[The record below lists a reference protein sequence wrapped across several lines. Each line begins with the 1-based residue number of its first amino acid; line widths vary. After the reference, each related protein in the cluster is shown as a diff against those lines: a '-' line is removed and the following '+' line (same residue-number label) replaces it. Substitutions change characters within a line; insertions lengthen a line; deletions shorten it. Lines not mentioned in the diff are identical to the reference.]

1 MGQKLYDFYLR
12 AGELGG
18 VKARTKLSIVTK
30 ISSSEAISLPD
41 DTSKI
46 KIFEDAWPL
55 ITKEFGQAVKNTAE
69 TTTIKINEA
78 DTADKLRNNLSVFS
92 DLLAQRFLYKNDLKK
107 AIERVTESLVNAIK
121 VERASIWFY
130 TPAKDGIICYDLF
143 VKSKMEH
150 SSGITLSAKDYPNYF
165 KAIESEK
172 TLPAFNAHTDARTAE
187 FSEGYLK
194 PLGINSMLD
203 VPIWSEGKMIGVV
216 CHEHTGDFRK
226 WNSDEENFAYLV
238 GHTVGM
244 LIEYTGGKL

>member
-1 MGQKLYDFYLR
+1 MGQKLYDYFLR

-18 VKARTKLSIVTK
+18 VKARTKLSIITK

-41 DTSKI
+41 EASKI
-46 KIFEDAWPL
+46 KVFDEAWPL
-55 ITKEFGQAVKNTAE
+55 IVKEFGQTTKTAE
-69 TTTIKINEA
+69 TTTVKVNDSETNER
-78 DTADKLRNNLSVFS
+78 LRNNLNVFS

-130 TPAKDGIICYDLF
+130 TPNRDGIVCYDLF
-143 VKSKMEH
+143 IKSKMQH
-150 SSGITLSAKDYPNYF
+150 SSGVTLLAKDYPSYF

-172 TLPAFNAHTDARTAE
+172 TLPAINAHSDSRTAE

-203 VPIWSEGKMIGVV
+203 VPIWSDGKMIGVV

-226 WNSDEENFAYLV
+226 WNSDEENFAYLI

-244 LIEYTGGKL
+244 LIEYTGGKIN